1 MRSMSHHEIYRKVKV
16 GAAAGA
22 IGGIAVIA
30 SLFGIDYYLGAAP
43 GTFYM
48 MIGVAVG
55 LHEMPAIVFGF
66 VAHMLTATTIGIV
79 FCVCSTLHRVL
90 NLTSL
95 RKCIFAGGVTGLEVY
110 AIFFMPITLF
120 LIMPTIDSTTVDT
133 SQKLV
138 TAHEQAT
145 ASVLKANLV
154 SIMWGALVIHVFY
167 GSVMGVFS
175 GLMLYEDYKN
185 PVKKTNK
192 ESESMSTT

>member
-1 MRSMSHHEIYRKVKV
+1 MRSTSRHEIYRKAKV

-22 IGGIAVIA
+22 IGGITVII

-66 VAHMLTATTIGIV
+66 VAHMLTAITIGTV
-79 FCVCSTLHRVL
+79 FCVCSAFHRVL

-95 RKCIFAGGVTGLEVY
+95 RKGIFAGGVTGLEVY
-110 AIFFMPITLF
+110 AIFFMPITLY
-120 LIMPTIDSTTVDT
+120 LMMPTIDSTIVDT

-138 TAHEQAT
+138 TAYEQAT

-175 GLMLYEDYKN
+175 AMMLYEDYKN
-185 PVKKTNK
+185 PTKKINK
-192 ESESMSTT
+192 ESGSTSTT